1 MACIVLTILIAGTP
15 ACKTKKKPA
24 EGQPVAQSAQVAT
37 LSSMVHVADPRAT
50 LQLTRGFH
58 QVEHDSWRL
67 TEGSFAATLG
77 APPGSSQ
84 QGALLVLR
92 FSIPDVVIQTLKTI
106 RLSASVNGLALP
118 PEEYSKPGQYTY
130 VRDVPPS
137 ALAAQAVSVE
147 FTLDK
152 FLPPSV
158 SDERALGV
166 IVTAIGFEAK

>member
-1 MACIVLTILIAGTP
+1 MLFRSP
-15 ACKTKKKPA
+15 AA
-24 EGQPVAQSAQVAT
+24 ESAQGAA
-37 LSSMVHVADPRAT
+37 LSSMVHVADPRAA

-58 QVEHDSWRL
+58 QVEHDSWRW

-92 FSIPDVVIQTLKTI
+92 FSIPEVVIQTLKTI

-118 PEEYSKPGQYTY
+118 PQEYSKPGQYTY
-130 VRDVPPS
+130 ARDIPPS

-152 FLPPSV
+152 FLPPSA

-166 IVTAIGFEAK
+166 IVSAIGFEAK